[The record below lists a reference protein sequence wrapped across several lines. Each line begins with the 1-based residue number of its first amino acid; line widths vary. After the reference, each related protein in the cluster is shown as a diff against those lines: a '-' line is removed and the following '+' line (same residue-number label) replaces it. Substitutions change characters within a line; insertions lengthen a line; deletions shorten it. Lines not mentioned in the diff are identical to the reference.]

1 MKEQNVVVTMLLDEK
16 RNKVAEII
24 QTARV
29 QKGFSQQQL
38 ADRVNVSANTISRIE
53 IGKFSPNAD
62 LLYLILDCLDLP
74 LTINSKSI

>member
-1 MKEQNVVVTMLLDEK
+1 MRENIVVTMLLEQK

-24 QTARV
+24 QTMRV
-29 QKGFSQQQL
+29 QKGMMQTEL
-38 ADRVNVSANTISRIE
+38 AERVGVTQNTISRIE
-53 IGKFSPNAD
+53 LGRFSPNAD